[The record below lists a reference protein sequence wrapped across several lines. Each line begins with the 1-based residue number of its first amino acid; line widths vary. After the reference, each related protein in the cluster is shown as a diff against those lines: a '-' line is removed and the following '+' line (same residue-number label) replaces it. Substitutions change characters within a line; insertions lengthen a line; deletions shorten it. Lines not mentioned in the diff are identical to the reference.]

1 MSSVFAVFA
10 LLVIVSAHS
19 LHLNSPDF
27 PWHKVD
33 LGPKLDAAPISR
45 DEAGQALVVAM
56 TMPEAYTEL
65 SALLH
70 CSKGPEQLEA
80 KAAHV
85 AQLPV
90 SITQTNARV
99 VKNALIELLKD
110 CIIAKAQHQHM
121 REEIVRIISLGK
133 AARVVHDSS
142 KLLEIQKA
150 RLQIKLLQ
158 DPDAPKLSEEV
169 LKKQAELEAA
179 VKAALEAPQADVTQ
193 ESEEWKKAIEAAKA
207 AIEAAIT
214 ASPPAPATALLESA
228 AAPQLED
235 DITSLLNMLDEN
247 KGKAADS
254 QKATAESDDSSLVQ
268 TNADMKL
275 AARLANAAYKTSTA
289 AFTAAVTSNVRLTDL
304 NYFDGSTGV
313 DCYAGKAD
321 GTLFVAFRGTETS
334 YQADLLKDAFTDLL
348 ALPWCWDYGGGCD
361 FTNGNYVH
369 YGFYAQYSQVRDR
382 LTAYLKSIGLT
393 TNTKLIITGHSLGAA
408 LAWMAARDLQQNENA
423 DVNLISFATP
433 GPGASRWIENTESK
447 IRVRYNFVY
456 QRDLVPCLPTY
467 VGNPEPQPYQLR
479 ASRGSCSWSWSSTS
493 YRSTGVSTY
502 DGTDRPTSLWCST
515 INYACSS
522 CWSAADHNMGNYCV
536 MAGLNSACA

>member
-1 MSSVFAVFA
+1 M
-10 LLVIVSAHS
+10 
-19 LHLNSPDF
+19 
-27 PWHKVD
+27 
-33 LGPKLDAAPISR
+33 
-45 DEAGQALVVAM
+45 
-56 TMPEAYTEL
+56 
-65 SALLH
+65 
-70 CSKGPEQLEA
+70 
-80 KAAHV
+80 
-85 AQLPV
+85 
-90 SITQTNARV
+90 
-99 VKNALIELLKD
+99 IE
-110 CIIAKAQHQHM
+110 
-121 REEIVRIISLGK
+121 
-133 AARVVHDSS
+133 
-142 KLLEIQKA
+142 
-150 RLQIKLLQ
+150 QIKLLQ
-158 DPDAPKLSEEV
+158 DPDAPKLSEED
-169 LKKQAELEAA
+169 LKKQAEVEAA

-207 AIEAAIT
+207 AIEGAIT

-408 LAWMAARDLQQNENA
+408 LAWMAARDLQQNGNA

-479 ASRGSCSWSWSSTS
+479 ASRGSCSW
-493 YRSTGVSTY
+493 
-502 DGTDRPTSLWCST
+502 
-515 INYACSS
+515 
-522 CWSAADHNMGNYCV
+522 
-536 MAGLNSACA
+536 